1 MENLNFNCET
11 IFKTNRPFL
20 LKKTLITL
28 FVLAFIFY
36 LIVTD
41 GIIEIIM
48 VSLSFII
55 YFFRIGKSLKAKG
68 KFPKN
73 VLTWY
78 RDLYKKNKWDILPV
92 SFWCDDSE
100 IKITLSNAEL
110 IKGKPVTEEF
120 TIKKENIN
128 VVNYYA
134 VDNSFS
140 FDFAHSDITL
150 NNNKSVTQNNSCVII
165 FPGENTSQE
174 ILARLK
180 ENNYNV
186 VQVSNE
192 SECQD
197 KNGNENEAINEG

>member
-1 MENLNFNCET
+1 MENLNFNCEA

-36 LIVTD
+36 LIITD
-41 GIIEIIM
+41 GIIEIIV
-48 VSLSFII
+48 VSLSFIV

-73 VLTWY
+73 VLAWY

-92 SFWCDDSE
+92 SFWCDNSE
-100 IKITLSNAEL
+100 IRITLSNAEL

-120 TIKKENIN
+120 TVKKENIN
-128 VVNYYA
+128 AINYYV
-134 VDNSFS
+134 VDNSFN
-140 FDFAHSDITL
+140 FDFIRSDITL
-150 NNNKSVTQNNSCVII
+150 SNGKSITQNNSCVII
-165 FPGENTSQE
+165 YPCESVSQE
-174 ILARLK
+174 ILAYLK
-180 ENNYNV
+180 ENNYDV
-186 VQVSNE
+186 IQISNE

-197 KNGNENEAINEG
+197 KNENENKIINEG